1 MSGFVFRTPE
11 VDSIGSNNPLQMMRR
26 SQLFDL
32 AIKKGLI
39 DRDQPTPTK
48 EELIMLIETAPEME
62 IITLE
67 RAKTLRHFGLLGL
80 CKKVGIECDKTST
93 REYLLEEYEKILRE
107 L

>member
-1 MSGFVFRTPE
+1 MASFVFQTPE
-11 VDSIGSNNPLQMMRR
+11 TDSIGSSNPLQMMRR
-26 SQLFDL
+26 RELFAL

-39 DRDQPTPTK
+39 DQEVGTPTK
-48 EELIMLIETAPEME
+48 DELIVLIETAPERD